1 MKILIFGASGTGKTT
16 LAKEIAKDTNFI
28 HLDSDDFYWKK
39 TTPPYKK
46 KNPLP
51 ERNKKLRAAFDLY
64 KNVIISGSL
73 VSWGK
78 QWESLFDL
86 AVFIYLNNEERMNRL
101 IQREE
106 ERYGT
111 LLLNDK
117 STQEHSK
124 AFLSWANQYENP
136 NFDGRTLKIHLQ
148 WIERLNCKVIKIRGE
163 TTLEEKIKKITSEI
177 NQEYL

>member
-16 LAKEIAKDTNFI
+16 LAKEIAKRIDFI

-39 TTPPYKK
+39 TTPPFQKK
-46 KNPLP
+46 IPLP
-51 ERNKKLRAAFDLY
+51 ERNENLKAAFDLHE
-64 KNVIISGSL
+64 NVIISGSL

-86 AVFIYLNNEERMNRL
+86 VVFIYLNNEERMNRL
-101 IQREE
+101 IQREQ

-111 LLLNDK
+111 LLLHDK

-136 NFDGRTLKIHLQ
+136 DFDGRTLKVHLQ

-163 TTLEEKIKKITSEI
+163 IPLKEKIKTITSEI
-177 NQEYL
+177 NKEYF